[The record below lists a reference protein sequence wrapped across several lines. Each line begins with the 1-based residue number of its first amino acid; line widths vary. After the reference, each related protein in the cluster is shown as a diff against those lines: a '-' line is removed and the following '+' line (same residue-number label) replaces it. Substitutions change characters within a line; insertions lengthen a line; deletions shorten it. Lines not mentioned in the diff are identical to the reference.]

1 MARSPAAPRLPLVAL
16 LGVAASCGGP
26 SPRGAGG
33 LYSTHEEARTDVP
46 EIRDSAPS
54 PFARSFGL
62 PQYAALVGF
71 AMRPGGPLVVAG
83 SSSVPVDIGVGV
95 PATPTPD
102 QQGTFVLG
110 FEATGE
116 PRYGQFFTESRPGA
130 VAVDAS
136 GDTLVTGGHRGR
148 ATFAE
153 ISSEEA
159 GAYVARLD
167 PGGHVRWVQQ
177 LRGKGAAGH
186 AIAVDAAGNALV
198 GGIFRDELLAG
209 EERLTGAENVF
220 LARLRPSG
228 EIAWA
233 KSFRGAAPQD
243 LHQIVMGEGGRA
255 MFVGTFSDSIGLGE
269 TNRVSNGGT
278 DVFLG
283 AIEADGRTAWG
294 RTYGGPGDDDPP
306 RIALAPDGSV
316 LVAGTFRGK
325 LDVGTG
331 TLEAYSAKRAY
342 LARFDADGHPR
353 WSVALTPAPEPSIR
367 GVAGAPGGGILLAGM
382 SNEAYGSGA
391 WPAGRPF
398 LATLDGEGHLQ
409 KVEMLPT
416 EGSAAVLGLAVE
428 PAGSLI
434 LTGLFQQSISLGGR
448 ILRGPLLGDQ
458 QSNLFLARLSP

>member
-1 MARSPAAPRLPLVAL
+1 MA
-16 LGVAASCGGP
+16 
-26 SPRGAGG
+26 G
-33 LYSTHEEARTDVP
+33 LDSTEELATADPP
-46 EIRDSAPS
+46 EIRDSAPP

-62 PQYAALVGF
+62 TPYAALVGF
-71 AMRPGGPLVVAG
+71 ALRTGGPLVVAG
-83 SSSVPVDIGVGV
+83 TSSAPIDIGVGV
-95 PATPTPD
+95 PVTPPPD

-116 PRYGQFFTESRPGA
+116 PRYSQFFPESRPGA
-130 VAVDAS
+130 VAVDAA
-136 GDTLVTGGHRGR
+136 GDTLITGGHRGR

-159 GAYVARLD
+159 GAYVACLD
-167 PGGHVRWVQQ
+167 PGGRVRWVQQ
-177 LRGKGAAGH
+177 LRGNGAAGH
-186 AIAVDAAGNALV
+186 ALAVDDAGDALV
-198 GGIFRDELLAG
+198 GGVFRNELLAG

-233 KSFRGAAPQD
+233 KSFWGESPQD
-243 LHQIVMGEGGRA
+243 LHQIVMSAGGHA
-255 MFVGTFSDSIGLGE
+255 VFVGTFSDSIGLGE

-331 TLEAYSAKRAY
+331 TLEAYSARRAY

-353 WSVALTPAPEPSIR
+353 WSVAFTPAPEPSIS

-382 SNEAYGSGA
+382 SNVPYGPGA
-391 WPAGRPF
+391 WPGGRPF
-398 LATLDGEGHLQ
+398 LATLDGEGQLQ

-416 EGSAAVLGLAVE
+416 EGSAALLGLAVE

-434 LTGLFQQSISLGGR
+434 LTGRFQQSISLDGR
-448 ILRGPLLGDQ
+448 ILRGPLGGDQ